1 MNSYLMI
8 TLSGVVA
15 LLITVGIL
23 YILIRK
29 NNNRIETG
37 IKKFMEVS
45 ENSSPT
51 MNLNERLKFTTDI
64 LSLLDELIATEIINE
79 RRFELFL
86 SAKNKNLDVDEVI
99 KNVSTRVFK
108 AIKPQIYIHPDNI
121 LDDNYFMTY
130 IQKKTFIEFMT
141 FLTNGDD
148 DTINQE

>member
-1 MNSYLMI
+1 MNLYLII

-15 LLITVGIL
+15 LMITVGIL

-29 NNNRIETG
+29 NNNKIEAN
-37 IKKFMEVS
+37 IQNFMEVS
-45 ENSSPT
+45 EKSSPT

-108 AIKPQIYIHPDNI
+108 AIKPQI
-121 LDDNYFMTY
+121 
-130 IQKKTFIEFMT
+130 
-141 FLTNGDD
+141 
-148 DTINQE
+148 

>member
-1 MNSYLMI
+1 MNSYLII

-29 NNNRIETG
+29 NNNRIETN
-37 IKKFMEVS
+37 IKNFIEVS

-79 RRFELFL
+79 RRFELF
-86 SAKNKNLDVDEVI
+86 
-99 KNVSTRVFK
+99 
-108 AIKPQIYIHPDNI
+108 
-121 LDDNYFMTY
+121 
-130 IQKKTFIEFMT
+130 
-141 FLTNGDD
+141 
-148 DTINQE
+148 